1 MLGGLSHVYDKR
13 YKAYG
18 VMDGLVHLSSKRTR
32 GVLSCDGW
40 LSPCLPE
47 NKERRV
53 NVLDDVAH
61 LCMEEREMRE
71 DVPGALSHF
80 CLKRKRDEL
89 MRAGWRIAYM
99 SY

>member
-1 MLGGLSHVYDKR
+1 M
-13 YKAYG
+13 
-18 VMDGLVHLSSKRTR
+18 
-32 GVLSCDGW
+32 
-40 LSPCLPE
+40 
-47 NKERRV
+47 
-53 NVLDDVAH
+53 LDDVAH